1 MKFLVFVQSVFG
13 IIAFASFFAIFI
25 SYYLFGSREY
35 ALLFFSFC
43 FIFLPLAGF
52 LVSYNKKQKFSK
64 LPWFFMILMV
74 FIGGVALYFT
84 LQFFQSHTI
93 YEFELNETD
102 GGFVGSFNV
111 PEDVTLSDKDNTFV
125 IVIKH
130 SSSYFDKQYVLEING
145 PSVNYNQTIE
155 ISGDSESRRTT
166 EYIDSKYRFKLESG
180 DYNFRLQSADFST
193 NRLISAKIE
202 VREFKE

>member
-1 MKFLVFVQSVFG
+1 MT
-13 IIAFASFFAIFI
+13 
-25 SYYLFGSREY
+25 
-35 ALLFFSFC
+35 
-43 FIFLPLAGF
+43 
-52 LVSYNKKQKFSK
+52 N
-64 LPWFFMILMV
+64 
-74 FIGGVALYFT
+74 
-84 LQFFQSHTI
+84 
-93 YEFELNETD
+93 
-102 GGFVGSFNV
+102 
-111 PEDVTLSDKDNTFV
+111 KDNTFV